1 MKTGANLIETRWF
14 CQEGVSR
21 CVKPLLKCPLPYL
34 VRNVPQAK
42 GRIERLFETLQG
54 RLVKEMRL
62 AEIDTLEATNRFL
75 ELRLIPEWEQRF
87 TVAPRQPCNAHR
99 RLGPEHRLEEI
110 LSVRAARKVAQDHT
124 VSWEGNR
131 WGYATGRRPRRSSGS
146 ARGDRAAP
154 GWLALVAI
162 SRPLSPSAT
171 RPRTVAAHGVSKPQ
185 KGGFLPITH
194 GGHFNMAENRTFLLC
209 VDTNGIWRWQSPLER
224 GHFKRGLTLP
234 KC

>member
-1 MKTGANLIETRWF
+1 MGRSPIARITKSIPKIKTAKIIFMNTLSSMSQQSGAKQARNQWSELR
-14 CQEGVSR
+14 GS
-21 CVKPLLKCPLPYL
+21 L
-34 VRNVPQAK
+34 VLS
-42 GRIERLFETLQG
+42 GDF

-62 AEIDTLEATNRFL
+62 AGIDTLEAANRFL
-75 ELRLIPEWEQRF
+75 ELRFISEWEQRF
-87 TVAPRQPCNAHR
+87 TVAPRQPRNAHR

-171 RPRTVAAHGVSKPQ
+171 RPRTVAAHRVSKPQ
-185 KGGFLPITH
+185 KRVSPNH
-194 GGHFNMAENRTFLLC
+194 PWRTFQYGRKP
-209 VDTNGIWRWQSPLER
+209 DIS
-224 GHFKRGLTLP
+224 TLR
-234 KC
+234 